1 MCAMCVVIGS
11 FALVGGVIAY
21 ASGKLAGK
29 FRADNEKE

>member
-1 MCAMCVVIGS
+1 MCAMCIVIGS

-29 FRADNEKE
+29 SPEESEK